1 MGAHSLIF
9 QVDSDRDSHNDPP
22 YVTCLSRCPRP
33 DFGCSEAPQG
43 CDF

>member
-22 YVTCLSRCPRP
+22 LRNMPKSLSPPR
-33 DFGCSEAPQG
+33 FRLQ
-43 CDF
+43 